1 MTKAMTG
8 TTMTGTTNSASLR
21 RSFLPLVLD
30 VGVPLGSY
38 YLFKDG
44 LGMSAV
50 AALGWSS
57 AVPAVRTGWSAV
69 RGQRVNGMAALILVV
84 NVVGVLL
91 SFVAGDARLMLVK
104 DSGISSVV
112 GIGVLVSV
120 RLGRPMMTEG
130 MKPFLIKGD
139 VERAAAWER
148 LVSGSPRFR
157 RAERTFSVVWGVAL
171 LGECVARIV
180 GVYVFSV
187 DTMVWLGTLVMVG
200 AMLTAVLVGGAL
212 AVEPMKRMLRDE
224 VAALRRDGD
233 GSAGS
238 CTDGAQMVAQGR

>member
-1 MTKAMTG
+1 MTTVM
-8 TTMTGTTNSASLR
+8 TNSAALR
-21 RSFLPLVLD
+21 RSLLPLVLD
-30 VGVPLGSY
+30 VAVPVGSY
-38 YLFKDG
+38 YVFRDG

-57 AVPAVRTGWSAV
+57 AVPAVRTGWSVV
-69 RGQRVNGMAALILVV
+69 RGRTVNAMAALILAV

-91 SFVAGDARLMLVK
+91 SFVAGDARLMLLK
-104 DSGISSVV
+104 DSGVSSVV

-130 MKPFLIKGD
+130 MKPFLIRGD
-139 VERAAAWER
+139 AERDAAWQR
-148 LVSGSPRFR
+148 LAAGSMPFR

-180 GVYVFSV
+180 GVYVLPV

-200 AMLTAVLVGGAL
+200 AMLGAVLVGGAL
-212 AVEPMKRMLRDE
+212 AVDPMKGMLRDE
-224 VAALRRDGD
+224 VARYRDR
-233 GSAGS
+233 GSDAGVAGI
-238 CTDGAQMVAQGR
+238 GADFGTRCDVVITQRA

>member
-1 MTKAMTG
+1 M
-8 TTMTGTTNSASLR
+8 TTNSASLR
-21 RSFLPLVLD
+21 RSLLPLVLD
-30 VGVPLGSY
+30 VAVPVGSY
-38 YLFKDG
+38 YVFKDG

-69 RGQRVNGMAALILVV
+69 RGRTVNALAALILVV

-91 SFVAGDARLMLVK
+91 SFVTGDARLMLLK
-104 DSGISSVV
+104 DSAVSSVV

-130 MKPFLIKGD
+130 MKPFLVRGD
-139 VERAAAWER
+139 AERAAAWER
-148 LVSGSPRFR
+148 LGSGSSRFR

-180 GVYVFSV
+180 GVYVLPV
-187 DTMVWLGTLVMVG
+187 DTMVWLGTLVLAG
-200 AMLTAVLVGGAL
+200 AMVVAVLVGGAL
-212 AVEPMKRMLRDE
+212 AVDPMKGMLRDE
-224 VAALRRDGD
+224 VARCRDR
-233 GSAGS
+233 GSDAVTAGS
-238 CTDGAQMVAQGR
+238 GAGSSTKCAEAVAQCA